1 MYAERIDNADELWMP
16 FWRHSKK
23 RIYLAVQ
30 LKLLT
35 ATVKCFLKNPEDM
48 QEMVQHVL
56 DMAVE
61 ESGENG
67 GKRSLSSTTNLHE
80 ARKNSHFIWKGWL

>member
-1 MYAERIDNADELWMP
+1 ML

-67 GKRSLSSTTNLHE
+67 SKRSLSSNPRAAVTTNCPE
-80 ARKNSHFIWKGWL
+80 ARGSK